1 MTIDNDKMQQL
12 WDREQIRQVIYRE
25 RRGADRADPEL
36 RKTCFHADAVVN
48 NGLFSGPASEYIA
61 WAMTDDNPTF
71 EITTHLVGNILIE
84 LDGDEARSES
94 YLLAVH
100 VDHDAAGEYHD
111 LMGTRYFDRHRRD
124 GDDWKILDR
133 LVIIDWKLRQRTD
146 STVPEFGQNVTF
158 TRGVRG
164 SADVT
169 AQAGFATRHT
179 VAPAEPTRG

>member
-1 MTIDNDKMQQL
+1 MTIDNDKVQQL

-25 RRGADRADPEL
+25 RRGADRADAEL

-61 WAMTDDNPTF
+61 WAMTDDNPSF
-71 EITTHLVGNILIE
+71 QITTHLVGNILIE

-100 VDHDAAGEYHD
+100 VGHDASGEYHD

-124 GDDWKILDR
+124 DGDWKIVDR

-146 STVPEFGQNVTF
+146 TAVPDFGANVEFTH
-158 TRGVRG
+158 GVRG

-169 AQAGFATRHT
+169 VQAGFATRFPVT
-179 VAPAEPTRG
+179 SA